1 MLTTVALVGR
11 PNVGKST
18 LFNALT
24 RTRDALVADLPGLTR
39 DRRYGYARLRGRDVV
54 VVDTGGLSDAND
66 PIARLVADQA
76 ALAIGE
82 SDVVVLVL
90 DARAGLTGADQGVA
104 DQLRRSGKPLVV
116 AANKVDGLDET
127 TATSEFHALGIG
139 EPLPIAALHRRG
151 IGRLAEVVAGLLPQ
165 DAQPPGE
172 RAGSATRV
180 CVIGRPNTGKSTL
193 VNRLAGEARVLAH
206 DMPGTTRDSVEVPFE
221 HGGRE
226 YVLIDTAGIRRRSRV
241 TEAIEKFSIIKSLE
255 AIADSDVAIVLLD
268 ANTGVSDQDA
278 TLLGLV
284 LDGGRAPVITF
295 NKWDVASRE
304 TRASLRVDISRKLA
318 FAAFCPV
325 RRISALRGTG
335 LRELMRQVDDCR
347 KAAFADLSASRLTRE
362 LERAVDA
369 LGPSAGSGAP
379 HQAALRPTREARI
392 RRSSSVHGNQTDLV
406 PASYRRYLAGR
417 FRSAFTLVGTPLRI
431 EFPNRRQPVQ
441 GKTQPP
447 HPPPAA
453 TAKAVD
459 APRGK
464 AAVGALPHGC
474 DARRSRLRAAAWLCC
489 PVLRCRRGS
498 CRWRLGRSPDPASRP
513 P

>member
-104 DQLRRSGKPLVV
+104 DQLRRSGKPLVI

-127 TATSEFHALGIG
+127 TATSEFHALGLG

-151 IGRLAEVVAGLLPQ
+151 IGRLAEVLAGLLPQ

-221 HGGRE
+221 HGDRE

-241 TEAIEKFSIIKSLE
+241 TEAIEKFSVIKSLE

-268 ANTGVSDQDA
+268 ANSGVSDQDA

-304 TRASLRVDISRKLA
+304 TRASLRADISRKLA

-325 RRISALRGTG
+325 CRISALRGTG

-347 KAAFADLSASRLTRE
+347 QAAFADLSASRLTRE
-362 LERAVDA
+362 LERAVEH
-369 LGPSAGSGAP
+369 SAPPLVRGRRIKLRYAHQGGSNP
-379 HQAALRPTREARI
+379 PVI
-392 RRSSSVHGNQTDLV
+392 VVHGNQTDLV

-417 FRSAFTLVGTPLRI
+417 FRSAFNLVGTPLRI
-431 EFPNRRQPVQ
+431 EFRTGDNPFKGRRNPL
-441 GKTQPP
+441 T
-447 HPPPAA
+447 
-453 TAKAVD
+453 
-459 APRGK
+459 PRQQRRRK
-464 AAVGALPHGC
+464 RLMRHV
-474 DARRSRLRAAAWLCC
+474 ARRR
-489 PVLRCRRGS
+489 
-498 CRWRLGRSPDPASRP
+498 
-513 P
+513 